1 MMKKI
6 FLAWFL
12 GITLW
17 ANPASYP
24 ATIYDNVILR
34 DSKNALLSAQAL
46 EEALRTKKE
55 IKAHFEALALN
66 WKRVQTLYIAGEL
79 DDGAVDLPYEIDIYH
94 HAKENIHEQ
103 LDRIILSSDAPQ
115 KAMFKNSYK
124 TINALEYLLYKKSVN
139 EDKELEMA
147 LIALK
152 TVRKNLQTIVSIY
165 ESSRGALLENEK
177 KFNALLI
184 NQLSASSYE
193 LKEWR
198 VGEAT
203 GLSKKYK
210 DNPDSKRAEFALS
223 ALSVPSLL
231 AILDTHLSV
240 MDAPYV
246 DFGDKAIEYGAK
258 ADVTLIRTSL
268 HAAIKNTQ
276 SLGASLLHVN
286 AKKLYGDLGK
296 LHNGYY
302 VSLISSLRMTS
313 KILDA
318 DGD

>member
-1 MMKKI
+1 MKWI
-6 FLAWFL
+6 FLVVCLMLNAWS
-12 GITLW
+12 
-17 ANPASYP
+17 NEDNYP
-24 ATIYDNVILR
+24 VDIYDKVILY
-34 DSKNALLSAQAL
+34 DAKNALLSAQNL
-46 EEALRTKKE
+46 EEALHSNGKIKE
-55 IKAHFEALALN
+55 SFEQLALN

-79 DDGAVDLPYEIDIYH
+79 DEGAVDLPYEIDIYH
-94 HAKENIHEQ
+94 NAKESIYEQ
-103 LDRIILSSDAPQ
+103 LDRIIASHDTPQ
-115 KAMFKNSYK
+115 RAMFKNSHK

-139 EDKELEMA
+139 EEKEREMA
-147 LIALK
+147 LIALQK
-152 TVRKNLQTIVSIY
+152 VTQNLEKIVTIYDNARTTLVQ
-165 ESSRGALLENEK
+165 NEK

-210 DNPDSKRAEFALS
+210 DNPDNKRAEFALS
-223 ALSVPSLL
+223 ELSVPAIL
-231 AILDTHLSV
+231 AILETHAKV

-246 DFGDKAIEYGAK
+246 DFGDKAIEYGATH
-258 ADVTLIRTSL
+258 DITLIRASIDSAL
-268 HAAIKNTQ
+268 KNAKG
-276 SLGASLLHVN
+276 LNHSLLHVN
-286 AKKLYGDLGK
+286 AKKLYADLGK